1 MNLEKS
7 LYHISKKKRLNLI
20 LAGGNSPLKFYKT
33 MSRFDINWKNI
44 NIFLLDDRIVS
55 HKSKFSNY
63 NNIKKS
69 FKTNRIA
76 FKNIKSLLKIN
87 TKNIISSLKKFKT
100 FSIIGLGSDGHF
112 ASIFSNSFTYRKA
125 VNIKTKPAYFKTEEI
140 GSPKRK
146 RISMNLSMI
155 LLSDIII
162 LFLKDKKKFTLF
174 KKIVESEKKDFFPVF
189 FLTKYARKIIYL

>member
-44 NIFLLDDRIVS
+44 NIFLDDRIVS

-87 TKNIISSLKKFKT
+87 TKNIISSLK
-100 FSIIGLGSDGHF
+100 
-112 ASIFSNSFTYRKA
+112 NSK
-125 VNIKTKPAYFKTEEI
+125 
-140 GSPKRK
+140 
-146 RISMNLSMI
+146 
-155 LLSDIII
+155 
-162 LFLKDKKKFTLF
+162 LFLL
-174 KKIVESEKKDFFPVF
+174 
-189 FLTKYARKIIYL
+189 LA